1 MIKFNNISISAKLSL
16 IPIIGLVGFIGYFVY
31 NWTVVSANNER
42 LSEIADLTIPVLM
55 LSRDNVTRIDQ
66 LSQVFSAVEES
77 GDDENLVLADTH
89 TTSIESALTKI
100 SDLLPGQRNDLQ
112 NLSRL
117 VLNYSQTSKDRL
129 AGIMTMTLDMDRA
142 EQMNIQLS
150 VEFKQIKIQLEKISE
165 KYAALLDQQLLFSQE
180 SGNSSLQIGLIT
192 GIAILTLVTIASLTL
207 IKATVGSIKRVTNSL
222 KAIAEGEGDLSH
234 QIRKDGDDEL
244 GELVNWFN
252 QFVMKLQGNINS
264 IIEYTQELTLVSNSL
279 HQSSNNSSGRVQHQ
293 LNAVID
299 VSGAQQQMSTSI
311 HQVGKTAIESSELA
325 EQTNNR
331 AQSASIVMAESK
343 VTIDTLSSELE
354 QSSDV
359 IVKLREDILN
369 INQILDTIKQIS
381 DQTNLLALNAAIEA
395 ARAGEQGRG
404 FAVVA
409 DEVRA
414 LASRT
419 QKSTVEIQSVTQEL
433 TIAAQNAVD
442 AMSVGKKQ
450 ADETAIQAASV
461 ETILEE
467 ISQDISKILSLNN
480 QVAAATN
487 DQDENGQVIQN
498 SINGVQNTAEKG
510 VEGASNLEKIS
521 KQLANISNRMGMVTD
536 TFRT

>member
-207 IKATVGSIKRVTNSL
+207 IKATVEI
-222 KAIAEGEGDLSH
+222 
-234 QIRKDGDDEL
+234 
-244 GELVNWFN
+244 
-252 QFVMKLQGNINS
+252 
-264 IIEYTQELTLVSNSL
+264 
-279 HQSSNNSSGRVQHQ
+279 GRAHV
-293 LNAVID
+293 
-299 VSGAQQQMSTSI
+299 
-311 HQVGKTAIESSELA
+311 
-325 EQTNNR
+325 
-331 AQSASIVMAESK
+331 
-343 VTIDTLSSELE
+343 
-354 QSSDV
+354 
-359 IVKLREDILN
+359 
-369 INQILDTIKQIS
+369 
-381 DQTNLLALNAAIEA
+381 
-395 ARAGEQGRG
+395 
-404 FAVVA
+404 
-409 DEVRA
+409 
-414 LASRT
+414 
-419 QKSTVEIQSVTQEL
+419 
-433 TIAAQNAVD
+433 
-442 AMSVGKKQ
+442 
-450 ADETAIQAASV
+450 
-461 ETILEE
+461 
-467 ISQDISKILSLNN
+467 
-480 QVAAATN
+480 
-487 DQDENGQVIQN
+487 
-498 SINGVQNTAEKG
+498 
-510 VEGASNLEKIS
+510 
-521 KQLANISNRMGMVTD
+521 
-536 TFRT
+536 